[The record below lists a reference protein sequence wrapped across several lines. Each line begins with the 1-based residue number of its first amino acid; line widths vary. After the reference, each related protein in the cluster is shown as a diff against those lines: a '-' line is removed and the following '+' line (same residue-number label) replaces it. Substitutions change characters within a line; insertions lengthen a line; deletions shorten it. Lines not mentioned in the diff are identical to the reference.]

1 MKFFEF
7 LAKNKTLYV
16 LGGISLLLVVAISYT
31 KGEYDI
37 LDLKFFYLKSEI
49 QPLLISLGEEG
60 RATYIRINYLD
71 YMFMTTYT
79 LFFFG
84 MYFAFFKN
92 LATTLILIPALL
104 LMADF
109 VETSS
114 IHYLLRVF
122 PESHNGLEYT
132 LMFLTPAKWML
143 ALSTLLVIVNG
154 YFVNLY
160 IKKS

>member
-1 MKFFEF
+1 MKFFEI

-16 LGGISLLLVVAISYT
+16 LGGISLLLVVAIGYT

-37 LDLKFFYLKSEI
+37 LDSKFFYLKSEI

-60 RATYIRINYLD
+60 RANYIRINYLD

-104 LMADF
+104 LIADF
-109 VETSS
+109 IETSS
-114 IHYLLRVF
+114 IHYLLRIF
-122 PESHNGLEYT
+122 PEIHNGLEYT